1 MLFYTAEM
9 VNDAVLHCRKCERIQ
24 NCCRLFSFLF
34 LSTSLSPTGNSGH
47 LTWVRQC
54 CCEIPVNL
62 CSFFMCSNSGVAASV
77 WDF

>member
-1 MLFYTAEM
+1 MMLFYTAES
-9 VNDAVLHCRKCERIQ
+9 VNGYRTVVAFF
-24 NCCRLFSFLF
+24 LFSF